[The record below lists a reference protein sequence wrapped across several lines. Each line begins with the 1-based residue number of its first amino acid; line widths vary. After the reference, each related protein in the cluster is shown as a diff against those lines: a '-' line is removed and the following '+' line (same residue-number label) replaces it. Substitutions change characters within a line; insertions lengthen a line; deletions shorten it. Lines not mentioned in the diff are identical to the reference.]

1 MLKSRLFLPVCV
13 ALASLLVLDS
23 CRISGRKVDFSI
35 AEDHFS
41 RAQLDDVVIES
52 SVGASTPAAPTTEPM
67 PAGTMATA
75 DVPPLRPMPAMPA
88 AKGKKVYTVQ
98 KGDTLNRIARQYN
111 TTAPAI
117 VAANGL
123 KSPLIAIGQKLT
135 IPTGGTAAAQP
146 AAAAKGGRSYAVRK
160 GDTLNAIAARHRVTP
175 QALMQANRLTPAT
188 AGRLTIGQKLIIPA
202 AR

>member
-1 MLKSRLFLPVCV
+1 MLKSRLFLPACV

-35 AEDHFS
+35 AEDHFT

-52 SVGASTPAAPTTEPM
+52 NVGASTPAAPTTD
-67 PAGTMATA
+67 PALTSSVAAA
-75 DVPPLRPMPAMPA
+75 DVPPLHPAPA
-88 AKGKKVYTVQ
+88 AKGKAVYTVK

-123 KSPLIAIGQKLT
+123 RSPLITIGQKLT
-135 IPTGGTAAAQP
+135 IPAGGTSAAP
-146 AAAAKGGRSYAVRK
+146 HAAAAKGGRSYAVQK

-188 AGRLTIGQKLIIPA
+188 AGRLRIGQKLLIPS

>member
-1 MLKSRLFLPVCV
+1 MLKFRLFLPACV

-35 AEDHFS
+35 AEDHFT

-52 SVGASTPAAPTTEPM
+52 GVGASTPAAPTTEP
-67 PAGTMATA
+67 ALTSSVAAA
-75 DVPPLRPMPAMPA
+75 DVPPLRPMPT
-88 AKGKKVYTVQ
+88 AKGKAVYTVK

-123 KSPLIAIGQKLT
+123 RSPLITIGQKLT
-135 IPTGGTAAAQP
+135 IPAGGASAAP
-146 AAAAKGGRSYAVRK
+146 HAAAAKGSRSYAVQK

-188 AGRLTIGQKLIIPA
+188 AGRLRIGQKLLIPS